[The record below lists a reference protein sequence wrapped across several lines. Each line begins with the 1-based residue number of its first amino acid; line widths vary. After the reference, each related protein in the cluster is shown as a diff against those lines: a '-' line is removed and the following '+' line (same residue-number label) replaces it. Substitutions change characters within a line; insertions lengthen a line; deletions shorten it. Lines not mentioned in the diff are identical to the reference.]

1 MEVER
6 LQEAISEAI
15 DGIPV
20 GLRWKTISQES
31 QGTIPKDQQVKALHV
46 LVDELDVAI
55 AKPLTTALY
64 TSKPTAD
71 HQFPLHVQLQLVPE
85 INAVLNTKGRQN
97 VDKLR
102 SCQKTWLS
110 SKLIE
115 IKTWE
120 IELLDDESEEL
131 GMTLRDAMMA
141 LRHPTNPKFA
151 LFHSID
157 KHFRDACYVLTM
169 LKSAESQA
177 HAMIAAMLPYL
188 LWQHVHSKSGPKV
201 LALKKWFSPMAQRHA
216 DDAYWCP
223 KDECVKNQSDETL
236 AAALVDNDDLYWEM
250 DVMKLPSPKQKWP
263 QAEEESIDDTVSTIN
278 TAMSAKK
285 NPRSALKS
293 SSPTAVCTSQQTQF
307 AGNNQTV
314 TSQVTTISQL
324 TDMVSVV
331 QQENKTIMSCFNK
344 LAEQME
350 ALLTTQQVP
359 NKSQSPTGG
368 HGSESG
374 RKK

>member
-1 MEVER
+1 

-20 GLRWKTISQES
+20 SLWWKTISQGS

-55 AKPLTTALY
+55 AKPLITALY
-64 TSKPTAD
+64 TSKPTTD
-71 HQFPLHVQLQLVPE
+71 HQFPLHVRLWLVPK
-85 INAVLNTKGRQN
+85 IGVVLNMKGCQN
-97 VDKLR
+97 VEKLR

-110 SKLIE
+110 GKLVE

-157 KHFRDACYVLTM
+157 KHFRDACYVLTV

-188 LWQHVHSKSGPKV
+188 LWQHVHSKSGPKAS
-201 LALKKWFSPMAQRHA
+201 ALKKWFSPTARRHA

-223 KDECVKNQSDETL
+223 KDECVKNQSNEML
-236 AAALVDNDDLYWEM
+236 AVALADNDDLYWEM
-250 DVMKLPSPKQKWP
+250 DVLKPPSPKRKRP
-263 QAEEESIDDTVSTIN
+263 QAEEESLDDTVSMVN
-278 TAMSAKK
+278 TAMSVKKK
-285 NPRSALKS
+285 NPKSVLKS
-293 SSPTAVCTSQQTQF
+293 APLTVARNSQQTRF
-307 AGNNQTV
+307 ANDTQTV
-314 TSQVTTISQL
+314 TSQVTSISQL
-324 TDMVSVV
+324 TDMVSAV
-331 QQENKTIMSCFNK
+331 QQENKMIMSRFDK
-344 LAEQME
+344 LAKQME
-350 ALLTTQQVP
+350 ALLTVQQVP
-359 NKSQSPTGG
+359 NNSSSPAGG